1 MRFGR
6 QQILR
11 VAAIALAVLAALAT
25 AGWLLLAALAPD
37 PYGVPDA
44 PRHVFI
50 DGGAHRGESIRS
62 FKQTRMYR
70 DHQWH
75 IVAFECNPDLAARLP
90 AAQDITILNQAMWT
104 NIGSLEFFLTDE
116 TTCSSVFKEASM
128 GKLEKRRVD
137 VPSIDF
143 ASWLRDN
150 TRQEDF
156 VILKLDVEGAEYP
169 ILDHLLAQDAAR
181 NIDILFIEFHNAWI
195 GVPKER
201 DEALLRQLRGRGIRV
216 EFAQSQKDGDWFA
229 RPRLARKSGK

>member
-1 MRFGR
+1 MGFTRR
-6 QQILR
+6 KTVR
-11 VAAIALAVLAALAT
+11 AVAIALAVCASLAI
-25 AGWLLLAALAPD
+25 AGRLLLTSLAPD

-62 FKQTRMYR
+62 FKRTRMYR
-70 DHQWH
+70 DHRWH
-75 IVAFECNPDLAARLP
+75 IIAFECNPDLAARLP
-90 AAQDITILNQAMWT
+90 AAHDIAILNQAMWT

-150 TRQEDF
+150 TRQEEF

-181 NIDILFIEFHNAWI
+181 HIDILFIEFHNAWV

-216 EFAQSQKDGDWFA
+216 EFAQSQRDGDWFA
-229 RPRLARKSGK
+229 RPRLARKFGK